1 MKIFIDTAK
10 LEEIE
15 QIYSCGIL
23 DGVTTNPSLIKKAVE
38 GQNVDMEDYIT
49 KILTTAKYLD
59 VATGGSGT
67 YLFFKV
73 NVVPVDEVNMFVPNP
88 SFKSMSELVA
98 KLSFA

>member
-1 MKIFIDTAK
+1 M
-10 LEEIE
+10 
-15 QIYSCGIL
+15 
-23 DGVTTNPSLIKKAVE
+23 IKKTIAKNANDLAE
-38 GQNVDMEDYIT
+38 YST
-49 KILTTAKYLD
+49 KLLTTAKYLD